1 MFLFFF
7 HFPSRA
13 MTRLLLF
20 VSFIFLFVG
29 WREPVAAQAGT
40 DGLPARPTPFRFIN
54 DQAQFMTPADAKKL
68 ESGLR
73 RYADNT
79 GTQVVVVTVPSLGG
93 RDVADY
99 GRALGTAWGVGQRD
113 KNNGIV
119 VLVGAQERKVTIQ
132 AGSGLRDVITP
143 AVTSRIIGEMTS
155 GFKQGSYF
163 VGLRT
168 GLNTLMATANPSSA
182 KSLPAATTA
191 TGAAAASAT
200 GSAAATEPA
209 ASNLSNEVPVQAPSN
224 DPIMA
229 RPAPEPVSSG
239 PGMGTLLIGALVIGG
254 ILWFVVRL
262 FRNRS
267 AQTGGAAATQAAS
280 RPVPDFMPNR
290 ANGPAGNR
298 GPGPGQ
304 GPGNNGGGYNNAPNQ
319 GGLMGGGGMG
329 MGGMLATGAAAAA
342 GAYLGNRMASGPDT
356 AGSSLANDG
365 TNAGLGAGA
374 GTGEAA
380 GTGAAGTAAAG
391 DYFNSRDGGA
401 VDGNETAGPDYFSDE
416 NTAPDTSTDYFSSD
430 DNNSSYDDTSS
441 DDTGGGGFDGGDTDN
456 NSGSW

>member
-1 MFLFFF
+1 M
-7 HFPSRA
+7 
-13 MTRLLLF
+13 
-20 VSFIFLFVG
+20 
-29 WREPVAAQAGT
+29 AAQAGA
-40 DGLPARPTPFRFIN
+40 DGLPARPTPFRFVN
-54 DQAQFMTPADAKKL
+54 DQAQLMAPADAKKL

-143 AVTSRIIGEMTS
+143 AVTSRIIGEMTP
-155 GFKQGSYF
+155 GFKQGNYF
-163 VGLRT
+163 AGLRT

-182 KSLPAATTA
+182 KGLPAATTA
-191 TGAAAASAT
+191 TDAAASDAAASAGT
-200 GSAAATEPA
+200 AGTNS
-209 ASNLSNEVPVQAPSN
+209 SNLAGEAPAQAPSN

-229 RPAPEPVSSG
+229 QPAPEPVSSG

-254 ILWFVVRL
+254 ILWFVVRM

-267 AQTGGAAATQAAS
+267 GGAAPQAAA
-280 RPVPDFMPNR
+280 RPAPDFLPNR
-290 ANGPAGNR
+290 GNGPAGNN

-304 GPGNNGGGYNNAPNQ
+304 GNYGGGYNNGPNQ

-342 GAYLGNRMASGPDT
+342 GAYLGNRMASGHDT
-356 AGSSLANDG
+356 SGSNLANDG
-365 TNAGLGAGA
+365 TNAGFGAGA
-374 GTGEAA
+374 AGTGAA
-380 GTGAAGTAAAG
+380 AGAAGTAAAG
-391 DYFNSRDGGA
+391 DYFNSRDGGNG
-401 VDGNETAGPDYFSDE
+401 GNETAGPDYFSDA
-416 NTAPDTSTDYFSSD
+416 NTAPDTSSDYFSPD

>member
-1 MFLFFF
+1 
-7 HFPSRA
+7 

-20 VSFIFLFVG
+20 ISFISLFVG
-29 WREPVAAQAGT
+29 WQEPVAAQAGT

-54 DQAQFMTPADAKKL
+54 DQAQLMAPADAKKL

-143 AVTSRIIGEMTS
+143 AVTSRIIGEMTP
-155 GFKQGSYF
+155 GFKQGNYF
-163 VGLRT
+163 AGLRT

-182 KSLPAATTA
+182 KNQPVAGAA
-191 TGAAAASAT
+191 TGAAAPGTASR
-200 GSAAATEPA
+200 AAAAETNPTNLAGEVPDAAEVPA
-209 ASNLSNEVPVQAPSN
+209 AAPTN

-229 RPAPEPVSSG
+229 RPGPEPVSTG

-280 RPVPDFMPNR
+280 RPAPDFMPNR
-290 ANGPAGNR
+290 ANGPTGNR
-298 GPGPGQ
+298 GPGQ

-342 GAYLGNRMASGPDT
+342 GAYLGNRMASGSDT

-416 NTAPDTSTDYFSSD
+416 NTAPDTSSDYFSSD

-441 DDTGGGGFDGGDTDN
+441 DDTGGGGFDGGDTGDTDN

>member
-1 MFLFFF
+1 ML
-7 HFPSRA
+7 
-13 MTRLLLF
+13 RLLAF
-20 VSFIFLFVG
+20 VFLIFLSAG
-29 WREPVAAQAGT
+29 LREPVAAQAGA
-40 DGLPARPTPFRFIN
+40 DGLPARPTPFRFVN
-54 DQAQFMTPADAKKL
+54 DQAQLMAPADARKL

-143 AVTSRIIGEMTS
+143 AVTSRIIGEMTP
-155 GFKQGSYF
+155 GFKQGNYF
-163 VGLRT
+163 AGLRT

-182 KSLPAATTA
+182 KGMPAATTA
-191 TGAAAASAT
+191 PDAAAQGAA
-200 GSAAATEPA
+200 GSAETAGNN
-209 ASNLSNEVPVQAPSN
+209 SSNNLSDEVPAQAPSN

-229 RPAPEPVSSG
+229 QPAPEPVSSG
-239 PGMGTLLIGALVIGG
+239 PGMGVLLIGALVIGG
-254 ILWFVVRL
+254 ILWFVVRM

-267 AQTGGAAATQAAS
+267 GGAATQAATQAAS
-280 RPVPDFMPNR
+280 RPAPDFLPNR
-290 ANGPAGNR
+290 GNGPMGGN
-298 GPGPGQ
+298 
-304 GPGNNGGGYNNAPNQ
+304 NQ
-319 GGLMGGGGMG
+319 GGNYNQGGNSGGGMSNSGGGMG

-342 GAYLGNRMASGPDT
+342 GAYLGNRMASGHDT
-356 AGSSLANDG
+356 SGSNLANDG
-365 TNAGLGAGA
+365 TNAGFGAGA
-374 GTGEAA
+374 GTGAAA
-380 GTGAAGTAAAG
+380 GAGAAGTAAAG
-391 DYFNSRDGGA
+391 DYFNSRDGGT
-401 VDGNETAGPDYFSDE
+401 GSGETAGPDYFSDA
-416 NTAPDTSTDYFSSD
+416 NTAPDTSSDYFSTD

-441 DDTGGGGFDGGDTDN
+441 NDTGGGGFDGGDTDN